1 VSLVAVGCGLHYEVP
16 EPSTLLVSVAAARTP
31 YQGVLTESFALEPR
45 TASEERIV
53 GFEDNRIFRVSA
65 PAGPLAISYVATVEL
80 RPSVE
85 DPPKVQEAY
94 YATLRPDVLPY
105 LHPSRY
111 CESDRLLRFA
121 NQEFGHLLPG
131 YSRVTAVCNWTYG
144 HLQYLPGSTTA
155 HTTACDVL
163 VQRTGV
169 CRDYAHLAIALCRA
183 LCIPARYVS
192 VYAVGLEPLD
202 FHGVFEAYLGDR
214 WYLFDASRRAPV
226 GGFVRIGTGRDAAD
240 ASFATI
246 LGLARMT
253 GMTVWCRDTTGE
265 STTGGLPFP
274 SSDAAVSTA

>member
-1 VSLVAVGCGLHYEVP
+1 MSLVAVGCVLDYDVP
-16 EPSTLLVSVAAARTP
+16 EPSTLLVNVAAARTP
-31 YQGVLTESFALEPR
+31 HQGVLTEAFRLQPAA
-45 TASEERIV
+45 ASEERLV
-53 GFEDNRIFRVSA
+53 GLEDSRLFRVSA
-65 PAGPLAISYVATVEL
+65 PAGSLNISYVATVEL
-80 RPSVE
+80 RPNVE
-85 DPPKVQEAY
+85 DAPKVQEAY

-192 VYAVGLEPLD
+192 GYAVGLEPMD
-202 FHGVFEAYLGDR
+202 FHGFFEAYLGDR

-240 ASFATI
+240 AAFATV
-246 LGLARMT
+246 LGNARLKA
-253 GMTVWCRDTTGE
+253 MTVWCRDTTHE
-265 STTGGLPFP
+265 SASGGLPFP
-274 SSDAAVSTA
+274 SPDAAISTA